1 MSNFTTI
8 SLAQLDLVTGGEG
21 EDSGIFGPGAGPN
34 RENIEAKGTF
44 QTPIGMKVEGGG
56 KYQSTASDQ
65 QACIQTALK
74 NGVAP
79 LDAIKACR

>member
-8 SLAQLDLVTGGEG
+8 SFVQLDLVTGGADEG
-21 EDSGIFGPGAGPN
+21 PGIFGPGAGPN
-34 RENIEAKGTF
+34 RENIEANGSF
-44 QTPIGMKVEGGG
+44 QTPVGVKVDGGG
-56 KYQSTASDQ
+56 KFQTTASDQ
-65 QACIQTALK
+65 QACIQTAVK